1 MSALYDRIKAAVL
14 DDRYLVSWHADER
27 CEGRGVT
34 VWQVVSG
41 LEQAVLVRERPQS
54 KPNPSI
60 VVRQDLPDGSEIEV
74 IWSWMAESRRAILVT
89 IFFRD

>member
-27 CEGRGVT
+27 CEDRGVT